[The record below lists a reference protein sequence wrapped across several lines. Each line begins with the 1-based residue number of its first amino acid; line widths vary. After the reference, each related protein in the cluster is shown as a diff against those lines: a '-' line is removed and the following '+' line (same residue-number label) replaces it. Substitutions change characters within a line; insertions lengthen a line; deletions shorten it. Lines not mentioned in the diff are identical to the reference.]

1 MTKSRSFLIWTFWQ
15 RHGLVS
21 APRRQKEVPEPVWLP
36 ELGCNPSRSFWTSL
50 FPPDPP
56 CSITTCRKF
65 RMDHLKP
72 WWKWASIPGL
82 QINVTRT
89 PGRTKKKK
97 KKKVGKQRGNE
108 KGRRVVRE
116 MGRPCF
122 KITQQDEP
130 HLVFIS
136 TSTRCKAVREQSPLA
151 DGVEYGTLSRINETK
166 YSNYR
171 LILLPSVSRQVFV
184 SIVQATNYPHARE
197 GMASEQTPWL
207 LLRKKKKTE
216 QLIWFPLEDVCPG
229 KRGDWSSLSFPTRTG
244 CIGWGYPRHSH
255 W

>member
-1 MTKSRSFLIWTFWQ
+1 
-15 RHGLVS
+15 
-21 APRRQKEVPEPVWLP
+21 
-36 ELGCNPSRSFWTSL
+36 
-50 FPPDPP
+50 
-56 CSITTCRKF
+56 
-65 RMDHLKP
+65 
-72 WWKWASIPGL
+72 
-82 QINVTRT
+82 
-89 PGRTKKKK
+89 
-97 KKKVGKQRGNE
+97 
-108 KGRRVVRE
+108 

-207 LLRKKKKTE
+207 LLRKKKKKTE
-216 QLIWFPLEDVCPG
+216 QLI
-229 KRGDWSSLSFPTRTG
+229 
-244 CIGWGYPRHSH
+244 
-255 W
+255 